1 MVLFGFVLVFEKSS
15 CYRVDVQINY
25 RQHFALHSQF
35 QIKMGKT
42 YKTPL
47 NTPKEQD
54 PNLNV
59 VFYLK
64 ILFLL
69 FLLA

>member
-1 MVLFGFVLVFEKSS
+1 MVLFGFVLGFEKLSG
-15 CYRVDVQINY
+15 YRVDVQINY
-25 RQHFALHSQF
+25 RQHFAPHPQF
-35 QIKMGKT
+35 QIRMGKT
-42 YKTPL
+42 YKPLL

-69 FLLA
+69 FFLT